1 MRSAW
6 RPKSHATFSLLQGAV
21 LSGFIQLRE
30 RQKHNRHR
38 IHNEF
43 QKIQNLRI
51 QETEFVPYEV
61 QVQTQTY
68 MLHSS
73 QEKNSVDPLM
83 RKVTCCS
90 QCDKQRGKWSMGGE
104 AIAVGIEGKVLP
116 FSGGARPCS
125 KQSAVCSLLKRHG
138 ICSRH
143 CPASTGLLYLTI
155 IAHSGIFWI
164 WLA

>member
-1 MRSAW
+1 MRSAR
-6 RPKSHATFSLLQGAV
+6 RPKSHATFSLLQGAD

-30 RQKHNRHR
+30 RQKHNRHQ

-43 QKIQNLRI
+43 QKIQNLRT

-104 AIAVGIEGKVLP
+104 AIAEALREKSCPFQEVQGPAQSKV
-116 FSGGARPCS
+116 
-125 KQSAVCSLLKRHG
+125 QSAAC
-138 ICSRH
+138 
-143 CPASTGLLYLTI
+143 
-155 IAHSGIFWI
+155 
-164 WLA
+164 